1 MGQRQKHAAVCV
13 GGAGRVFPVA
23 GVESVALIQRPH
35 PDIPETDRRRRIAM
49 RLQLDGSRV
58 VGLVFR
64 LADIERF
71 ASKLGMVLH
80 EHAIV
85 EHRDESR

>member
-1 MGQRQKHAAVCV
+1 
-13 GGAGRVFPVA
+13 
-23 GVESVALIQRPH
+23 
-35 PDIPETDRRRRIAM
+35 M